1 MDKIKKIMAREI
13 LSLMAM
19 PTIEVKVETEKG
31 ISDRAAVDIGTS
43 TGKYE
48 VSTMLDGGDRLFG
61 QGNIKAV
68 QIINEKIAPE
78 LAGLELTEQMAI
90 DKIMLEL
97 DGTPNKENLGGNSML
112 GVSMAVAKTAA
123 KSLKIP
129 LYQYLSPNKKDFSI
143 PVPVLVMIHGGIGF
157 VNQLELEDFCV
168 IPTGFDS
175 FSEAIESGI
184 EIYYKLYDLLKEK
197 HLVVPG
203 ITFVPQ
209 MSRTTEALD
218 YLMKAIKLCDFEQ
231 NYRLGLDASASEC
244 FNPGRDTYHIDQ
256 KEISKKEIIN
266 YYKEI
271 IKDYPF
277 LYLEDPFDE
286 EDTDNYQ
293 KMPHGNIQIV
303 GDDLIASNKKRLEMS
318 YDKKLINSILL
329 KPNQIGTITELMK
342 VAEYAKQHDI
352 DIISSIRSKSTNE
365 LFLADFSIAV
375 NATQIK
381 AGCVTGYP
389 ATGIYNR
396 FLEIENNEKFK
407 YQGSFLRKKYLLS
420 E

>member
-1 MDKIKKIMAREI
+1 MDKIKKISAREI

-19 PTIEVKVETEKG
+19 PTIEVKIETEKG
-31 ISDRAAVDIGTS
+31 ITERAAVDIGTS
-43 TGKYE
+43 IGKYE
-48 VSTMLDGGDRLFG
+48 AVTLFDGGERLFG
-61 QGNIKAV
+61 EGNTKAV

-78 LAGLELTEQMAI
+78 IIGLEVTEQKAI

-112 GVSMAVAKTAA
+112 GVSMSVAKTAA

-129 LYQYLSPNKKDFSI
+129 LYQYLSPSNKEFSI

-175 FSEAIESGI
+175 FSEAIESGT
-184 EIYYKLYDLLKEK
+184 EVYYKLYDLLKEK

-209 MSRTTEALD
+209 MSKTREALD
-218 YLMKAIKLCDFEQ
+218 CLMKAVKLCGYEK
-231 NYRLGLDASASEC
+231 NYKLGLDSAATEC
-244 FNPGRDTYHIDQ
+244 FDSKRNTYNVDQ
-256 KEISKKEIIN
+256 KELSKEQFVDFYKDIIR
-266 YYKEI
+266 E
-271 IKDYPF
+271 YPF

-286 EDTDNYQ
+286 EDTESYQ
-293 KMPHGNIQIV
+293 KIPHDNIQIV
-303 GDDLIASNKKRLEMS
+303 GDDLIASNKKRLEIS
-318 YDKKLINSILL
+318 LDKKLINSILL
-329 KPNQIGTITELMK
+329 KPNQIGTITELME
-342 VAEYAKQHDI
+342 VAEYANQHNI

-396 FLEIENNEKFK
+396 FLEIETNEKYK
-407 YQGSFLRKKYLLS
+407 YKGPFLRKKYKLS
-420 E
+420 

>member
-1 MDKIKKIMAREI
+1 MDKIKKISAREI

-19 PTIEVKVETEKG
+19 PTIEVKIETEKG
-31 ISDRAAVDIGTS
+31 ITGRAAVDIGTS

-48 VSTMLDGGDRLFG
+48 VLTMLDGGDRLFG

-78 LAGLELTEQMAI
+78 LTGLELTEQKAI

-123 KSLKIP
+123 KTLKIP
-129 LYQYLSPNKKDFSI
+129 LYQYLSPNNKEFSI

-157 VNQLELEDFCV
+157 VNHLELEDFCV
-168 IPTGFDS
+168 IPTGFES

-184 EIYYKLYDLLKEK
+184 EVYYKLYDLLKEK

-209 MSRTTEALD
+209 MSKTREALD
-218 YLMKAIKLCDFEQ
+218 YLMKAIKLCGFEK
-231 NYRLGLDASASEC
+231 NYRLGLDAAASEC
-244 FNPGRDTYHIDQ
+244 FNSKRNTYHIDQ
-256 KEISKKEIIN
+256 KEISKKEIVDF
-266 YYKEI
+266 YKDMI
-271 IKDYPF
+271 RDYPF
-277 LYLEDPFDE
+277 IYLEDPFDE
-286 EDTDNYQ
+286 EDTENYQ
-293 KMPHGNIQIV
+293 KMPHGNVQIV

-342 VAEYAKQHDI
+342 VAEYANLQDI

-396 FLEIENNEKFK
+396 FLEIENNEKYK
-407 YQGSFLRKKYLLS
+407 YKGPFLQKKYLLS
-420 E
+420 